1 MCDKLNCSILL
12 SKQTAP
18 SAPPQSV
25 SVTKNDGNGTAIVV
39 TWQPPPE
46 DNQNGMVQEYKV
58 LLACLDPLA
67 EGEYW
72 PNSDS
77 LGCSWM
83 LGSIYWLVKVN
94 EVENHLF
101 ESNSIFSNSV

>member
-1 MCDKLNCSILL
+1 MCLCSPKNIFPFKKLPSACDKLNCSILL

-46 DNQNGMVQEYKV
+46 DNRNGMVQEYKV

-67 EGEYW
+67 EGMMARW
-72 PNSDS
+72 
-77 LGCSWM
+77 
-83 LGSIYWLVKVN
+83 
-94 EVENHLF
+94 
-101 ESNSIFSNSV
+101 